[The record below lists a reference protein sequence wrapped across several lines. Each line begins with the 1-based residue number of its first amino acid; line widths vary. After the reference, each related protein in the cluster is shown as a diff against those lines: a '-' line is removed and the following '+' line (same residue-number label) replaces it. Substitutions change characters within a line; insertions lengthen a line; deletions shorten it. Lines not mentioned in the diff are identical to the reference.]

1 MAASHFGPKDVSKD
15 GSTRRL
21 STACKEC
28 HRRRTN
34 CSVGNPCLECT
45 KRGSICLFD
54 EISDKRRK
62 SYESKMKEELG
73 YYQRF
78 LVDLIEAIWDCN
90 DDDVHPIINI
100 VRSGSSSSEIQ
111 SEVNNILEGNNPS

>member
-1 MAASHFGPKDVSKD
+1 
-15 GSTRRL
+15 
-21 STACKEC
+21 
-28 HRRRTN
+28 
-34 CSVGNPCLECT
+34 
-45 KRGSICLFD
+45 
-54 EISDKRRK
+54 
-62 SYESKMKEELG
+62 MKEELG